1 MEAETSK
8 TKKTPQNPGPV
19 GSVWNRT
26 GLHQKITEIFS

>member
-26 GLHQKITEIFS
+26 YRTLG